1 MPVIKPFHSRPSVP
15 DTVSERR
22 LPRYDAGQVRLPMQI
37 LGHVETM
44 EQETYWAE
52 HSHPTHELL
61 WRDQGVGTVTIGT
74 RTWTI
79 TPPLGMWIPAGVPHS
94 GWTPA
99 GVVLHAAQFDVAAPP
114 LGDSATAVR
123 IHPLLRL
130 LLARLQTLEPQSD
143 SYTLTEAMILDVLT
157 PAEHEVL
164 LHRPTAELLEPIVSA
179 VLSDPSDQTSL
190 QTWAKRLGT
199 SSRTIT
205 RTFTAET
212 GLSFNRWVTTARI
225 QHAITLID
233 LGHEIQDAA
242 VDVGYAST
250 SAFTTA
256 FKRIIG
262 TTPAQFRAEPAQFS
276 AGPPQSS
283 TEPPSTVSV

>member
-1 MPVIKPFHSRPSVP
+1 MPTIKPFRDRPDAPESS
-15 DTVSERR
+15 TERR
-22 LPRYDAGQVRLPMQI
+22 LPRYEAGQVRLPMQI
-37 LGHVETM
+37 LGHAETM
-44 EQETYWAE
+44 ERETFWAE

-61 WRDQGVGTVTIGT
+61 WRDSGVGTVTIGA

-99 GVVLHAAQFDVAAPP
+99 GVVVNAAQFDVENPPISDAP
-114 LGDSATAVR
+114 TAVR

-130 LLARLQTLEPQSD
+130 LLARLQTLKPQTE
-143 SYTLTEAMILDVLT
+143 SYGLTEAMILDVLS
-157 PAEHEVL
+157 PAEHEVI
-164 LHRPTAELLEPIVSA
+164 LHRPTAELLTPIVDA
-179 VLSDPSDQTSL
+179 VLTDPGDPTSL
-190 QTWAKRLGT
+190 QEWATRLGT
-199 SSRTIT
+199 SARTIT
-205 RTFTAET
+205 RAFTADT

-225 QHAITLID
+225 QHAITLIG

-242 VDVGYAST
+242 VDVGYASA

-262 TTPAQFRAEPAQFS
+262 TTPAQFRAEPLLV
-276 AGPPQSS
+276 
-283 TEPPSTVSV
+283 VSD